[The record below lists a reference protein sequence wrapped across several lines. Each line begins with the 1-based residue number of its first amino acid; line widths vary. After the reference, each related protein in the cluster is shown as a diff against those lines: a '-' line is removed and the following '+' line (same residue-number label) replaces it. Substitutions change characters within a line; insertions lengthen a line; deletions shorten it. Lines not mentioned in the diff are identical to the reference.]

1 MIANGK
7 PMNEQDAVA
16 LLQRV
21 FGTSARTLVD
31 NGDDAV
37 VLRSVPRPLVVSV
50 DASVQG
56 VHFDRDHLSLKD
68 VGFRSHA
75 AAVSDLAAMAAA
87 PICSL
92 SALVVPKGFSR
103 RELTQLAAGQKLSAT
118 QHDCAVVG
126 GNLSRGSELSVTTTV
141 IGSAALPTRRSGARP
156 GHGIWLIGPVGL
168 ARAGLEL
175 LRADQA
181 PRMNRAARAAALGA
195 FRRPRALLAEG
206 RRAAKRVSALIDVSD
221 GLVQDAD
228 QIARASGVRLSFDW
242 TLLERLPTAELR
254 AAAAAFGVHPLEWA
268 LAGGEDYALLAT
280 APGRSRLSGARLLG
294 QVTRGRGVRLVG
306 APAWAKR
313 LRGFDHL
320 R

>member
-1 MIANGK
+1 
-7 PMNEQDAVA
+7 
-16 LLQRV
+16 
-21 FGTSARTLVD
+21 LVE

-37 VLRSVPRPLVVSV
+37 VLRRVPRPLVVSV

-56 VHFDRDHLSLKD
+56 VHFDRAYVSLKD

-75 AAVSDLAAMAAA
+75 AAVSDLAAMAAE

-92 SALVVPKGFSR
+92 SALAVPKGFSR
-103 RELTQLAAGQKLSAT
+103 RELAQLAAGQQLSAT
-118 QHDCAVVG
+118 QHECAVVG
-126 GNLSRGSELSVTTTV
+126 GNLSRGTELSVTTTV
-141 IGSAALPTRRSGARP
+141 IGSAARPAVRSGARP
-156 GHGIWLIGPVGL
+156 GHAIWLIGTVGL

-175 LRADQA
+175 LRAKKNA
-181 PRMNRAARAAALGA
+181 PRTSRAARAAALEA

-206 RRAAKRVSALIDVSD
+206 RRAGKRASALIDVSD
-221 GLVQDAD
+221 GLLQDAD

-242 TLLERLPTAELR
+242 TLLQRLPTAELS
-254 AAAAAFGVHPLEWA
+254 AVAAAFGVHPLQWA

-280 APGRSRLSGARLLG
+280 APAQHGPTGARLLG
-294 QVTRGRGVRLVG
+294 QVTRGTGVRLVG